1 MRCASSRVLGLW
13 WDVFLC
19 VSVWNNSA
27 LNIEMTSYLKD
38 LMKQYFTELQKTIHD
53 YYPPRNVF
61 LNASNDITSTLSM
74 KNPSYLSSTVRNR
87 SGTRVIIPTANKV
100 VI

>member
-1 MRCASSRVLGLW
+1 
-13 WDVFLC
+13 
-19 VSVWNNSA
+19 
-27 LNIEMTSYLKD
+27 MTSYLKD

-74 KNPSYLSSTVRNR
+74 KNPSYLSSTVRNK